1 MGQSEYF
8 PQGIGR
14 VKSTENRSRE
24 NPDLAFPVGLIAISV
39 PWCARG
45 SLKKKGKGKKGN
57 KWLIERGATVASC
70 QRACLEEESCK
81 FATLQKKG
89 KSSKWKCASFTKCRK
104 IKKSNKF
111 MTFAKAKVTSAKAD
125 ELGEIWTE

>member
-1 MGQSEYF
+1 ME
-8 PQGIGR
+8 
-14 VKSTENRSRE
+14 
-24 NPDLAFPVGLIAISV
+24 
-39 PWCARG
+39 
-45 SLKKKGKGKKGN
+45 LKHQAGGCKGKVGKKGN

-111 MTFAKAKVTSAKAD
+111 VTFAKAKVTSAKAD
-125 ELGEIWTE
+125 ELGEIWTEANDDWDDYNLPP